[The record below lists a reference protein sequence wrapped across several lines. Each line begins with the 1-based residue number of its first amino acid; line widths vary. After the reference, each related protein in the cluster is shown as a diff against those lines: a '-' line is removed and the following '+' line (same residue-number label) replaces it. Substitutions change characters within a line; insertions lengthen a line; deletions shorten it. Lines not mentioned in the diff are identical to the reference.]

1 MPREIDGR
9 LDKEMLAKIAKV
21 QAGQKVTVKWI
32 WDDRRRV
39 IELNVVE

>member
-32 WDDRRRV
+32 WDAAAA
-39 IELNVVE
+39 